1 VIKLQSEIVNKS
13 LFDIPVTEEEIKS
26 LTSFSLGSEWIRMN
40 PESIENMP
48 DAQDLFAIVSPCA
61 VKQQFDMGM
70 DWEATNWNG
79 SCDELVKIG
88 KPTLAI
94 TGTDDDAYMPH
105 ANSLI
110 IAEKIPGTWLVQ
122 IKDAGHAVT
131 SHYPERIHKILQT
144 FLSTAISAAHNPH
157 AG

>member
-1 VIKLQSEIVNKS
+1 
-13 LFDIPVTEEEIKS
+13 
-26 LTSFSLGSEWIRMN
+26 MH
-40 PESIENMP
+40 PESIENIR
-48 DAQDLFAIVSPCA
+48 DAQDPFAIVSPNT

-70 DWEATNWNG
+70 DWEATDWNG
-79 SCDELVKIG
+79 ACDGLAKIG

-122 IKDAGHAVT
+122 IKDAGHAVMPQ
-131 SHYPERIHKILQT
+131 YPEKINKILQT
-144 FLSTAISAAHNPH
+144 FLSTAISTTNTAQT
-157 AG
+157 G